1 MPDKST
7 KRICVATIAV
17 AGVLATVGVG
27 YAAIPGSDGM
37 IHGCYNASSNPS
49 GQLRVIDV
57 DAGAKCSKNEVALNF
72 NQRGPK
78 GDTGPQG
85 PKGDTG
91 LQGPKGDAGLQGPKG
106 DTGLPGADG
115 DDGADGRDGAAGP
128 AGPSDAYVA
137 RHVGF
142 HQGYI
147 GVPSDDVRHAIVT
160 KSLPAGNYTFVA
172 TAELLDYDR
181 SFVAVCALELNG
193 SDLDLKATSDLAT
206 LVGSGSLGAPGNVT
220 VKCLTS
226 DDGVQVSNVT
236 VIATRVGALH

>member
-7 KRICVATIAV
+7 RRICVATIAV

-27 YAAIPGSDGM
+27 YAAIPSADGV
-37 IHGCYNASSNPS
+37 IHSCYNASANPS

-57 DAGAKCSKNEVALNF
+57 EAGAKCAKNEVALNF

-91 LQGPKGDAGLQGPKG
+91 LQGLQG

-115 DDGADGRDGAAGP
+115 DGGADGKDGAAGPAGP

-137 RHVGF
+137 RHDGYY
-142 HQGYI
+142 QGYI
-147 GVPSDDVRHAIVT
+147 GVPSDDVRHAIIT
-160 KSLPAGNYTFVA
+160 KSLPAGDYTFVA
-172 TAELLDYDR
+172 TADLLDYDR
-181 SFVAVCALELNG
+181 SFVAVCSLVLNG
-193 SDLDLKATSDLAT
+193 SDLDIKAVGGSQSLTT
-206 LVGSGSLGAPGNVT
+206 LLGSGSLNAPGTVT
-220 VKCLTS
+220 VNCLTS
-226 DDGVQVSNVT
+226 DDGVQVTDVT